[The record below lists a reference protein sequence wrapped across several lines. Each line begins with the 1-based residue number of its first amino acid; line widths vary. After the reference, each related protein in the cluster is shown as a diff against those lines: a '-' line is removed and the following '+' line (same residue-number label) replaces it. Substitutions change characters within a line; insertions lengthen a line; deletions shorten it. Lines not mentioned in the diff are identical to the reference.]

1 MKPLLFLEH
10 VNAKFFI
17 WRFLKDHSAVAIVE
31 FAMILPFLMLLTVG
45 SFEVGRYALLMQ
57 KLDRITA
64 TLADLVARAEALS
77 SDEIDNL
84 FNATNHLAAPF
95 DFDTDGMVVI
105 TSIVGREGDEPL
117 IIGQKI
123 KGSLDSYVSQIGELD
138 GEATLPAVFTDEDG
152 QTLADEEALIV
163 TEVFYSFTP
172 YISGG
177 VAGLDSSILSGS
189 LIYRD
194 AFFRPR
200 LSERTTFD

>member
-1 MKPLLFLEH
+1 MKRLLFL
-10 VNAKFFI
+10 NKLKSKFSLK
-17 WRFLKDHSAVAIVE
+17 RFLKDPSAVAMVE
-31 FAMILPFLMLLTVG
+31 FALILPLLMMLTVG

-64 TLADLVARAEALS
+64 TLADLVARSEALS

-105 TSIVGREGDEPL
+105 TSIVGREGEEPI
-117 IIGQKI
+117 IIGQKV
-123 KGSLDSYVSQIGELD
+123 KGALGSYESQVGVLD
-138 GEATLPAVFTDEDG
+138 GEASLPAVFTDADG
-152 QTLADEEALIV
+152 QTLEDEEALIV

-172 YISGG
+172 YMTSDI
-177 VAGLDSSILSGS
+177 AGLGSTILAGS

-200 LSERTTFD
+200 LSERT